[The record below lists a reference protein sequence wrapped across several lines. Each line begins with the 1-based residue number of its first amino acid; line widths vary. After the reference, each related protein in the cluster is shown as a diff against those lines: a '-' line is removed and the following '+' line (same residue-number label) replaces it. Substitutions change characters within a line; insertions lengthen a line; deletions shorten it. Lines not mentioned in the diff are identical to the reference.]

1 MYNERDMTQNKN
13 PLESGT
19 SKHQY
24 GAGLILLEA
33 LAELEDDLKRNY
45 EKGTAQQRALANIA
59 GLQGDLLSSYLI
71 LVRQGN
77 LIGRSV
83 ILRSILENQGNI
95 LHLKGND
102 KRSNDYLDFV
112 IKMHKQLKDRI
123 EGTKTEEK
131 DLRWSESKSSQ
142 RISKVDDTAVRLYDT
157 LSDFVHGNN
166 IQDYMNTKEVTIAY
180 IESIDSYFVGL
191 FIGFMAE
198 LGIGL
203 DMPDEKRKLVFDAI
217 DSAAKLQP
225 IK

>member
-1 MYNERDMTQNKN
+1 MSQNKN
-13 PLESGT
+13 PLENGT

-24 GAGLILLEA
+24 GAGRILLEA

-45 EKGTAQQRALANIA
+45 ETGTAQQRALANIA
-59 GLQGDLLSSYLI
+59 GLQGDLFSSYLI
-71 LVRQGN
+71 LLWQGT

-95 LHLKGND
+95 LHLKGSD
-102 KRSNDYLDFV
+102 KRSKDYLDYV
-112 IKMHKQLKDRI
+112 IKMHKQLKNRI
-123 EGTKTEEK
+123 EGKKTEDQ

-142 RISKVDDTAVRLYDT
+142 RISKIDDTAVRLYDT

-166 IQDYMNTKEVTIAY
+166 IQDYMNREDMTVAY
-180 IESIDSYFVGL
+180 IEAIDSYFVGL

-203 DMPDEKRKLVFDAI
+203 DMPDEKRRLVFDAI
-217 DSAAKLQP
+217 DKAAQLRPK
-225 IK
+225 